1 MKRLLSWKV
10 SLVIVFVV
18 ASVGFYVLH
27 FLIFRD
33 AHHIFLYLI
42 GDLGFLFID
51 VLVVVLF
58 IENILERRE
67 KKSRLN
73 KLNMVIGTFFSEVGL
88 ALLRRFATFIENAES
103 LKCQA
108 AFGFDWEHKDF
119 ERARAAAAAFTY
131 HGKPDPAKLAEL
143 RTFML
148 SERGFL
154 LTLLENPNILEHEDF
169 TDLLWAVFHMADEL
183 SYREGDLTALPAS
196 DLTHIGGDLRRAY
209 SIIVVQWLT
218 YAEHLK
224 ASYPFLYSLAVR
236 INPLGAN
243 PSAVVRP
250 SNQ

>member
-1 MKRLLSWKV
+1 MKRVLSWKV
-10 SLVIVFVV
+10 SLVIVFLV

-58 IENILERRE
+58 IEN
-67 KKSRLN
+67 
-73 KLNMVIGTFFSEVGL
+73 
-88 ALLRRFATFIENAES
+88 AES

-119 ERARAAAAAFTY
+119 ERARRAAAAFSY

-154 LTLLENPNILEHEDF
+154 LTLLENPNIL
-169 TDLLWAVFHMADEL
+169 V
-183 SYREGDLTALPAS
+183 REFWTTGSKFGICVAC
-196 DLTHIGGDLRRAY
+196 H
-209 SIIVVQWLT
+209 Q
-218 YAEHLK
+218 
-224 ASYPFLYSLAVR
+224 
-236 INPLGAN
+236 
-243 PSAVVRP
+243 
-250 SNQ
+250 